1 MQNNWFGSEVSSEQQ
16 NQHNDNNIYLNKQ
29 EMKIVMG
36 LHKISVH
43 MGLNGFPLVRGIRKK
58 LTFKCY

>member
-1 MQNNWFGSEVSSEQQ
+1 MQNNWFVPVDEVSSEQR

-29 EMKIVMG
+29 EMKIVVR

-43 MGLNGFPLVRGIRKK
+43 MGLNGYKV
-58 LTFKCY
+58 

>member
-1 MQNNWFGSEVSSEQQ
+1 MQNNWFVPVDEVSSEQR

-29 EMKIVMG
+29 EMKIVVR

-43 MGLNGFPLVRGIRKK
+43 MGLNG
-58 LTFKCY
+58 Y